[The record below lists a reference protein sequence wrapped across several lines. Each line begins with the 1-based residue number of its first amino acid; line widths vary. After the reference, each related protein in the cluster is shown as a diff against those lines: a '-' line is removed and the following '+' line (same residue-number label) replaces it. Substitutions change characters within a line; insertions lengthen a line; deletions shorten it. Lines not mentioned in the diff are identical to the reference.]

1 VSGSVEVMQLSEALV
16 GAKLSHVFALLFSV
30 PLLPSFRTLCAGFVP
45 AGSLAQGI
53 MHWAL
58 RGPHV

>member
-1 VSGSVEVMQLSEALV
+1 MQLSEALV